1 MRVGLHGENGIDPET
16 TISLLRTYV
25 LPILYYGL
33 EILLPTGKILEQLN
47 IHYKKVLKQI
57 LSLYINVADPA
68 IYILSGLLPI
78 EAEIHIK
85 VLRFFWKHNKS
96 EHTSI
101 EWRPAERQLQVKS
114 YDSNSWFMDI
124 RKICIKYDITDPY
137 TYLENPLPKS
147 QWKSLITK
155 HVHQYWKNAIEEN
168 MLLYTSLKYLDSNY
182 SIGRIHPLLKSQ
194 SANIQ
199 DIRRIPTRL
208 KIVTGNKGN
217 NKITELR
224 TILQRESQNS

>member
-1 MRVGLHGENGIDPET
+1 
-16 TISLLRTYV
+16 
-25 LPILYYGL
+25 
-33 EILLPTGKILEQLN
+33 
-47 IHYKKVLKQI
+47 
-57 LSLYINVADPA
+57 
-68 IYILSGLLPI
+68 
-78 EAEIHIK
+78 
-85 VLRFFWKHNKS
+85 
-96 EHTSI
+96 
-101 EWRPAERQLQVKS
+101 
-114 YDSNSWFMDI
+114 MDI

-182 SIGRIHPLLKSQ
+182 NIGRIHPLLKSQ

-208 KIVTGNKGN
+208 KIVTG
-217 NKITELR
+217 TY
-224 TILQRESQNS
+224 ILQTNRAVYSTHLISATCNLCRNADETLQHLYYAVRHCRILGSH

>member
-1 MRVGLHGENGIDPET
+1 
-16 TISLLRTYV
+16 
-25 LPILYYGL
+25 
-33 EILLPTGKILEQLN
+33 
-47 IHYKKVLKQI
+47 
-57 LSLYINVADPA
+57 
-68 IYILSGLLPI
+68 
-78 EAEIHIK
+78 
-85 VLRFFWKHNKS
+85 
-96 EHTSI
+96 
-101 EWRPAERQLQVKS
+101 
-114 YDSNSWFMDI
+114 MDI

-182 SIGRIHPLLKSQ
+182 NIGRIHPLLKSQ

-208 KIVTGNKGN
+208 KIVTG
-217 NKITELR
+217 TY
-224 TILQRESQNS
+224 ILQTNRAVYSKHLISATCNLCRNADETLQHFVLCCEALQDIREPLIKRIIDVGSEVLAKIKASQPIDILKLIINPFIYVNKYDRTHKKSLDTIGEVLEPLCRQLLYKIHNKRYELLGLMENKKKENGKKN

>member
-1 MRVGLHGENGIDPET
+1 MRRPWWFWSNW
-16 TISLLRTYV
+16 TY
-25 LPILYYGL
+25 ITKRYWSKYY
-33 EILLPTGKILEQLN
+33 
-47 IHYKKVLKQI
+47 H
-57 LSLYINVADPA
+57 YINVADPA

-85 VLRFFWKHNKS
+85 VLTFFGNIARS

-101 EWRPAERQLQVKS
+101 EWRLAERQLQVKS

-124 RKICIKYDITDPY
+124 RKICIKYDIMDPY

-168 MLLYTSLKYLDSNY
+168 LLLYTSLKYLD
-182 SIGRIHPLLKSQ
+182 L
-194 SANIQ
+194 
-199 DIRRIPTRL
+199 
-208 KIVTGNKGN
+208 
-217 NKITELR
+217 
-224 TILQRESQNS
+224 